1 MTSNQ
6 RRPGFRLPWGTGPE
20 ESQPEGDAHAATSDL
35 ASTSTD
41 ASSAAAP
48 ASQPIPADAAA
59 APGAAAAGSEP
70 ATAAEGPTGAD
81 AAPDDEKPED
91 TKPVD
96 AKPDDHKP
104 DDAKPD
110 DTKPQDPGPI
120 DATPA
125 EPAPVAAAE
134 PKVAASGAGQ
144 VAAAT
149 APQPADNSA
158 GFMRDLVAAMR
169 RVAEETRQAG
179 LSDLRTKAEERV
191 RTLEADAEARRA
203 ELTARAD
210 RDVEAVGAW
219 AEAEAQRMKSEA
231 EQRVVARKAQLDQQ
245 LAAETTRAEAE
256 ADALRDRVA
265 EYERALD
272 AYHAQLSDISDPSA
286 FAAAAKRM
294 PPAPRLAGDEEV
306 PASTAPAAE
315 PPITEPASA
324 PATDA
329 SSGDAEA
336 ALAARLAEL
345 DSGAVTSVP
354 AANEGEPTSTE
365 VRVSGLGS
373 FGAITGFRQALA
385 AAEGIEGV
393 SLSLGPTGEFVFRA
407 VHPAGFNVAS
417 TIAALEGD
425 AATIEAQP
433 DGGLRVTLTRA
444 H

>member
-20 ESQPEGDAHAATSDL
+20 ESQPEGDANAATSDA
-35 ASTSTD
+35 ASTSSD
-41 ASSAAAP
+41 ASSPAASTSQPAAAEATAAP
-48 ASQPIPADAAA
+48 AVAAAGDETATAADGPTDADAAR
-59 APGAAAAGSEP
+59 
-70 ATAAEGPTGAD
+70 AD
-81 AAPDDEKPED
+81 VKSED
-91 TKPVD
+91 TKPE
-96 AKPDDHKP
+96 
-104 DDAKPD
+104 
-110 DTKPQDPGPI
+110 DPGAI
-120 DATPA
+120 GATPA
-125 EPAPVAAAE
+125 EPPAPVAAAE
-134 PKVAASGAGQ
+134 PNVEASDAGQ

-203 ELTARAD
+203 ELKARAD

-219 AEAEAQRMKSEA
+219 AEAEAQRIRSEA

-256 ADALRDRVA
+256 TDALRDRVA

-286 FAAAAKRM
+286 FATTAKRM
-294 PPAPRLAGDEEV
+294 PPPPRLAGDEED
-306 PASTAPAAE
+306 PASAAPAAE
-315 PPITEPASA
+315 PPITEPVPAT
-324 PATDA
+324 ATDA

-345 DSGAVTSVP
+345 DSGAAASAP
-354 AANEGEPTSTE
+354 ATEGGEPTSTE
-365 VRVSGLGS
+365 VRVTGLGS

>member
-20 ESQPEGDAHAATSDL
+20 GSQPEGDADTATPD
-35 ASTSTD
+35 AKSTSIE
-41 ASSAAAP
+41 ASSPAAP
-48 ASQPIPADAAA
+48 ASESAPAVATTAPAA
-59 APGAAAAGSEP
+59 
-70 ATAAEGPTGAD
+70 TGARD
-81 AAPDDEKPED
+81 RSTAGGEDPAVGNAASTNDVKPED
-91 TKPVD
+91 PKRD
-96 AKPDDHKP
+96 EAKPSEAP
-104 DDAKPD
+104 TPVVAA
-110 DTKPQDPGPI
+110 DPKVEASGASPT
-120 DATPA
+120 A
-125 EPAPVAAAE
+125 APVA
-134 PKVAASGAGQ
+134 
-144 VAAAT
+144 
-149 APQPADNSA
+149 QPGDTSA

-191 RTLEADAEARRA
+191 RTLEADAEGRRA
-203 ELTARAD
+203 ELKARAD

-219 AEAEAQRMKSEA
+219 ADAEAQRIKSEA

-245 LAAETTRAEAE
+245 LAAETTRAESE
-256 ADALRDRVA
+256 ADALQDRVA

-294 PPAPRLAGDEEV
+294 PPAPRLESDEE
-306 PASTAPAAE
+306 APATAAPATEVPSAE
-315 PPITEPASA
+315 SERAA
-324 PATDA
+324 ATDA
-329 SSGDAEA
+329 SSDEAEA

-345 DSGAVTSVP
+345 DADV
-354 AANEGEPTSTE
+354 AAPSAAAGDGSEPTSTE
-365 VRVSGLGS
+365 VRVTGLGS

-417 TIAALEGD
+417 TIASLEGE
-425 AATIEAQP
+425 AAAIEAQP
-433 DGGLRVTLTRA
+433 DGGLRVTLNRA

>member
-1 MTSNQ
+1 M
-6 RRPGFRLPWGTGPE
+6 
-20 ESQPEGDAHAATSDL
+20 
-35 ASTSTD
+35 
-41 ASSAAAP
+41 
-48 ASQPIPADAAA
+48 
-59 APGAAAAGSEP
+59 
-70 ATAAEGPTGAD
+70 
-81 AAPDDEKPED
+81 KPED
-91 TKPVD
+91 PT
-96 AKPDDHKP
+96 A
-104 DDAKPD
+104 DDAKP
-110 DTKPQDPGPI
+110 TEP
-120 DATPA
+120 
-125 EPAPVAAAE
+125 PAPAPLAAAE
-134 PKVAASGAGQ
+134 PTVEGSGASPTAAI
-144 VAAAT
+144 VA
-149 APQPADNSA
+149 QPADNSA

-203 ELTARAD
+203 DLKARAD

-219 AEAEAQRMKSEA
+219 ADAEAQRIKSEA

-245 LAAETTRAEAE
+245 LAAETTRAESE

-286 FAAAAKRM
+286 FATAAKRM
-294 PPAPRLAGDEEV
+294 PPAPRLAGDEE
-306 PASTAPAAE
+306 A
-315 PPITEPASA
+315 PASA
-324 PATDA
+324 APAIEHSSPESEKTAATDA
-329 SSGDAEA
+329 TSDEAEA

-345 DSGAVTSVP
+345 DADAAAPPVP
-354 AANEGEPTSTE
+354 AVDGGEPTSTE
-365 VRVSGLGS
+365 VRVTGLGS

-417 TIAALEGD
+417 TIAALEGA

-433 DGGLRVTLTRA
+433 DGGLRVTLNRA

>member
-20 ESQPEGDAHAATSDL
+20 ESQPEGDVDAATSNVTP
-35 ASTSTD
+35 ASTD
-41 ASSAAAP
+41 ASSPAAP
-48 ASQPIPADAAA
+48 ASQPSAADVA
-59 APGAAAAGSEP
+59 P
-70 ATAAEGPTGAD
+70 ATAGEPAADQPGPAAKGPEGSDAPPAEVTPDDAKTESQGAAD
-81 AAPDDEKPED
+81 AAPAAP
-91 TKPVD
+91 
-96 AKPDDHKP
+96 
-104 DDAKPD
+104 
-110 DTKPQDPGPI
+110 
-120 DATPA
+120 
-125 EPAPVAAAE
+125 PAPAPAAGAE
-134 PKVAASGAGQ
+134 PKAVVSDAQ
-144 VAAAT
+144 
-149 APQPADNSA
+149 QPATTAAPAPAAQPVDNSA

-203 ELTARAD
+203 ELKARAD

-219 AEAEAQRMKSEA
+219 AEAEAQRIKSEA

-256 ADALRDRVA
+256 ADTLRDRVA

-286 FAAAAKRM
+286 FATAAKRM
-294 PPAPRLAGDEEV
+294 PPPPRLSGEEEV
-306 PASTAPAAE
+306 AASAAPAPE
-315 PPITEPASA
+315 PPSAEQVPTTASD
-324 PATDA
+324 ATT
-329 SSGDAEA
+329 GDAEA

-345 DSGAVTSVP
+345 GSGAATSAP
-354 AANEGEPTSTE
+354 ATEAGEPTSTE
-365 VRVSGLGS
+365 VRVTGLGS